1 MKNADKTKPLDPV
14 AVCGHNDPAAV
25 RELLTRIGDKWSIF
39 LVLSLEKLLG
49 GRARFSKLEERY
61 QASLKEC
68 WLLPCEVLSA
78 TG

>member
-1 MKNADKTKPLDPV
+1 MKNMRQAKPLNPV
-14 AVCGHNDPAAV
+14 AVCGSKDPAAV

-68 WLLPCEVLSA
+68 WLLPCEALNA
-78 TG
+78 MG